1 MKDIVIIG
9 AGGFAKEVAWLI
21 EDLNTNKQEWNLL
34 GFIDDNVDL
43 QGKEI
48 NGYKVIGNI
57 ESFQKMSSEIYSIVA
72 VGNGEIRRKIVEKLK
87 NKKFVTLIHPDVK
100 ISKFSEIGEG
110 SIIFSGGIVSVNTK
124 IGKHCIMNFNT
135 IVGHDCMINDY
146 VTMLTDVK
154 ISGNIKIESN
164 VTVGTGASL
173 IQNIKIGENSV
184 IGMGSAVLQ
193 NVKANCTALGVPAK
207 IYKNM

>member
-1 MKDIVIIG
+1 
-9 AGGFAKEVAWLI
+9 
-21 EDLNTNKQEWNLL
+21 
-34 GFIDDNVDL
+34 
-43 QGKEI
+43 
-48 NGYKVIGNI
+48 
-57 ESFQKMSSEIYSIVA
+57 
-72 VGNGEIRRKIVEKLK
+72 
-87 NKKFVTLIHPDVK
+87 
-100 ISKFSEIGEG
+100 
-110 SIIFSGGIVSVNTK
+110 
-124 IGKHCIMNFNT
+124 MNFNT
-135 IVGHDCMINDY
+135 IVGHDCIINDY